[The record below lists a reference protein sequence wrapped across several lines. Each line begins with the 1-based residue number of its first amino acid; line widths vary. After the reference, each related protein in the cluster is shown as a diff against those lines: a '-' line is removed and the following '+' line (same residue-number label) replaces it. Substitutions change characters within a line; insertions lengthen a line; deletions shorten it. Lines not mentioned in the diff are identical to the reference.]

1 MSGIT
6 TASILGLLLS
16 AMPSELQEPRPTHA
30 VLASDSMDAL
40 ALAIVEADTRAV
52 LDAIAVDAVVTSRV
66 KTSESLVAK
75 AIRKGISPDAVLDRL
90 ALRVRVH
97 HVADC
102 YRIME
107 TLQHRFTVVDHSADD
122 YIAHP
127 KANGYQSLH
136 AAFQTPVG
144 VVEFQVRT
152 HAMHHDAEQGA
163 AAHATYK
170 ATQRLAV

>member
-16 AMPSELQEPRPTHA
+16 AMPSEPQALRPTHA
-30 VLASDSMDAL
+30 VLASDSMDTL

-52 LDAIAVDAVVTSRV
+52 LDALAVDAVVTSRV
-66 KTSESLVAK
+66 KTRNSLLAK
-75 AIRKGISPDAVLDRL
+75 AIRKDISPDAVLDRL
-90 ALRVRVH
+90 ALRVRVDS
-97 HVADC
+97 VEDC
-102 YRIME
+102 YRIMD
-107 TLQHRFTVVDHSADD
+107 TLQHRFSVIDNSADD

-136 AAFQTPVG
+136 AALQTPVG

-152 HAMHHDAEQGA
+152 HAMHHDAELGA
-163 AAHATYK
+163 AAHATT
-170 ATQRLAV
+170 AASR